1 MRNPYGATLQGSRE
15 CSRRRPLWACATPS
29 GACAGSGGQAA
40 HLSRRPT
47 GLQRLEKIMGE
58 CVGGISALAGHWETE
73 KAPVYQIV
81 N

>member
-1 MRNPYGATLQGSRE
+1 
-15 CSRRRPLWACATPS
+15 
-29 GACAGSGGQAA
+29 
-40 HLSRRPT
+40 
-47 GLQRLEKIMGE
+47 MGE